1 MPKLHPFTRSVLIIT
16 FLVFAGAG
24 CTKEARKA
32 RQLDK
37 AKSDFES
44 GAYDKAKIEY
54 LNVLRLGGQTPD
66 PAVFARLGEIW
77 FEEGAPLKAGAFLV
91 KARELAPN
99 DLENRLRLARV
110 YKAMG
115 NLAEAKKEIL
125 FILQQSPDN
134 GEALLLLTEISST
147 PDEVKA
153 AEQTLQQFPKKE
165 SVLFQL
171 AAANIAMRK
180 SDSGKAQELIA
191 HAISLDPKSAKAH
204 LLMAIVHLFQKDSK
218 SAAAEFKT
226 AADLAPPRSSM
237 KMSYAEFEVQTG
249 EVDKAV
255 AYLKEL
261 TSQTPDFFPAW
272 TLLRDR
278 VHAKKV

>member
-1 MPKLHPFTRSVLIIT
+1 MPKIHPFTRTVLIMAL
-16 FLVFAGAG
+16 LVFTGAG

-32 RQLDK
+32 RSLAK

-54 LNVLRLGGQTPD
+54 LSLLRLGGQSPD

-125 FILQQSPDN
+125 FVLQQSPDN
-134 GEALLLLTEISST
+134 GEALLLLTEISFT
-147 PDEVKA
+147 PDELKA
-153 AEQTLQQFPKKE
+153 AEQSLQQFPKKE
-165 SVLFQL
+165 SVLFKL
-171 AAANIAMRK
+171 AAANVALRK
-180 SDSGKAQELIA
+180 SDPGRAQELVA
-191 HAISLDPKSAKAH
+191 HAISLYPK
-204 LLMAIVHLFQKDSK
+204 
-218 SAAAEFKT
+218 
-226 AADLAPPRSSM
+226 
-237 KMSYAEFEVQTG
+237 
-249 EVDKAV
+249 
-255 AYLKEL
+255 
-261 TSQTPDFFPAW
+261 
-272 TLLRDR
+272 
-278 VHAKKV
+278 